1 MLGIKYWSIFG
12 HDICLKPFRLKNGKL
27 DRSAQRLSP
36 VQAVSW
42 MIQNPCC
49 LNTAKVKMLM
59 SQVDMLTATALI
71 DQPPDVSQ
79 LLPVPYF
86 VPVVIKDQLVKI
98 RLIAKTVRTQISFYA
113 TNSHD
118 ARSVCYQFCTY
129 MQDEDKRRV
138 VVPFEMAGSH
148 IEHSKFTVLE
158 NQLFPSPVPSE
169 AINLSIF
176 TIDVQLIGYLPQIL
190 GLGGQHDNNTD
201 NGYNPDGSAVEKP
214 LQNLVVIQADKF
226 AEDGHVRIKADRDT
240 GAITVEN
247 IHD

>member
-1 MLGIKYWSIFG
+1 
-12 HDICLKPFRLKNGKL
+12 
-27 DRSAQRLSP
+27 
-36 VQAVSW
+36 
-42 MIQNPCC
+42 
-49 LNTAKVKMLM
+49 
-59 SQVDMLTATALI
+59 
-71 DQPPDVSQ
+71 
-79 LLPVPYF
+79 
-86 VPVVIKDQLVKI
+86 
-98 RLIAKTVRTQISFYA
+98 
-113 TNSHD
+113 
-118 ARSVCYQFCTY
+118 

-148 IEHSKFTVLE
+148 IEHSTFTVLE

>member
-1 MLGIKYWSIFG
+1 MLEQQILGDFDSI
-12 HDICLKPFRLKNGKL
+12 H
-27 DRSAQRLSP
+27 A
-36 VQAVSW
+36 
-42 MIQNPCC
+42 
-49 LNTAKVKMLM
+49 
-59 SQVDMLTATALI
+59 
-71 DQPPDVSQ
+71 
-79 LLPVPYF
+79 
-86 VPVVIKDQLVKI
+86 
-98 RLIAKTVRTQISFYA
+98 
-113 TNSHD
+113 H
-118 ARSVCYQFCTY
+118 

-148 IEHSKFTVLE
+148 IEHSTFTVLE

-214 LQNLVVIQADKF
+214 LKNLVVIQADKF
-226 AEDGHVRIKADRDT
+226 AEDGHVRIKADRGTWD
-240 GAITVEN
+240 ITVEN

>member
-1 MLGIKYWSIFG
+1 MPI
-12 HDICLKPFRLKNGKL
+12 
-27 DRSAQRLSP
+27 
-36 VQAVSW
+36 
-42 MIQNPCC
+42 
-49 LNTAKVKMLM
+49 
-59 SQVDMLTATALI
+59 MLTATALI
-71 DQPPDVSQ
+71 DQPPNVSQ
-79 LLPVPYF
+79 LLPVSYF

-98 RLIAKTVRTQISFYA
+98 RLIAKTVVRTQISFYA

-118 ARSVCYQFCTY
+118 ALSVCYQFCTY

-148 IEHSKFTVLE
+148 IEHSTFTVLE

-176 TIDVQLIGYLPQIL
+176 TINVQLIGYLPQIL
-190 GLGGQHDNNTD
+190 ALGGQHDNNTD

-214 LQNLVVIQADKF
+214 LEDFVVIQADKF

-240 GAITVEN
+240 GDITMEN